1 MLGALVIAAC
11 LLAAGRPA
19 AAVTQLPGFH
29 SAYAGQD
36 PWPVIAVG
44 TTTTYSVRFKN
55 TGTETWLRGV
65 ANVEKRYTIQVAAY
79 NLGLVM
85 RHRFGAGTPRQ
96 AAAVACFTLKGY
108 NVAVIIHLRL
118 SCRQAS
124 CREQRLELHWL
135 CLVALWHAQSK
146 I

>member
-1 MLGALVIAAC
+1 LKSTVARTAFKRRGEKVERSFAHILEVGAL
-11 LLAAGRPA
+11 R
-19 AAVTQLPGFH
+19 
-29 SAYAGQD
+29 
-36 PWPVIAVG
+36 
-44 TTTTYSVRFKN
+44 R
-55 TGTETWLRGV
+55 TWLRGV
-65 ANVEKRYTIQVAAY
+65 ANVEKRYTIQGAAY

-96 AAAVACFTLKGY
+96 AAAAVCFTFTEY
-108 NVAVIIHLRL
+108 NVAVIVLLRL

-124 CREQRLELHWL
+124 CREQRQQLHWL